1 MGVHQLRNEVIVA
14 ELLLRQAGNHLGQA
28 EHAVGEAANGWR
40 ERLGLGGIGD
50 RLDEI
55 RTVLTECRGS
65 LEAAVLLVND
75 IGSSV
80 TALGSRVATVPEALQ
95 MLRKNGRDAEV
106 SLLMVRDVG
115 DALEGSKTKAQAVL
129 GEHKLTPTVIE
140 GIETVRKAI
149 ASVHDG
155 LRAVFDE
162 VDDTTQAIEEIDHES

>member
-1 MGVHQLRNEVIVA
+1 MGVQQLRNKVIDA
-14 ELLLRQAGNHLGQA
+14 ATRLRQAGNHLGRA

-40 ERLGLGGIGD
+40 ERLGIGGIGD

-55 RTVLTECRGS
+55 RTVLEECRGS
-65 LEAAVLLVND
+65 LDTALVLVND

-80 TALGSRVATVPEALQ
+80 TALGSRVTTVPEALQ
-95 MLRKNGRDAEV
+95 MLREDGRDAEV

-115 DALEGSKTKAQAVL
+115 DALKASETKAHAVL

-140 GIETVRKAI
+140 GIETVRMAI